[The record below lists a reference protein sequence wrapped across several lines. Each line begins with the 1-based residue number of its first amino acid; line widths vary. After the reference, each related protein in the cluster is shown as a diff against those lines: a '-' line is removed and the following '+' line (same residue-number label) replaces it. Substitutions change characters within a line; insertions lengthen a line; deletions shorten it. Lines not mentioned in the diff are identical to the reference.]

1 MGSIEQLPTRRLTA
15 LRVLAGLFAVSSVV
29 LPGFGAIDL
38 SVTWSSDWPQVLEA
52 GWGLYATVLVGAAF
66 ALVAVRPRRSR
77 PAVAQLVVA
86 TAALAVAAPAA
97 DEPGLLWL
105 VAVLAAQTAI
115 VGALSVRVWDARPA
129 SRVQATGVLLVLAG
143 LGLVPWLAYALD
155 MWALNRED
163 RSDSDVT
170 LGIDHYSVQGA
181 VGLALVLLPL
191 LAALRRDARPFVAVC
206 AGIVAAYLGIVSY
219 AWPDAAGGFS
229 RAWSCG
235 AIAWGLALV
244 LAALA
249 QSRSRPA
256 VRSS

>member
-1 MGSIEQLPTRRLTA
+1 MGSIEQSATVRLTT
-15 LRVLAGLFAVSSVV
+15 LRVLACLFAVSWVV

-77 PAVAQLVVA
+77 TGVAQFVVSSVALFVSAAAA
-86 TAALAVAAPAA
+86 T
-97 DEPGLLWL
+97 EPRLLL
-105 VAVLAAQTAI
+105 LAAGLATQTAI
-115 VGALSVRVWDARPA
+115 VGALSGRVRDAHPA
-129 SRVQATGVLLVLAG
+129 TRFQVSSPVLVLAG

-181 VGLALVLLPL
+181 VGLALVLLPV

-206 AGIVAAYLGIVSY
+206 AGIVAVYLGIVSY

-229 RAWSCG
+229 RAWSCV
-235 AIAWGLALV
+235 AIAWGLAIGLGGV
-244 LAALA
+244 APRL
-249 QSRSRPA
+249 
-256 VRSS
+256 RSSVAP